1 MHAFRLMTKRILIV
15 IAGFGMSQRLIV
27 SVSGILGI
35 VGESLTPDVVMSFA
49 QALGTS
55 LRTGS
60 RVALSRDNRP
70 SGTMLGAAAAAGLMS
85 TGCKVFDLGVTPT
98 PTVGVMIRELQ
109 LAGGIQIS
117 ASHNPAPWN
126 GLKLFGSDG
135 AVLAPAEGKKIVDL
149 YQTRSF
155 RLSTQHASGDWQQAP
170 SATEPTS
177 AIEVHARLAAGVANV
192 EAVRRKG
199 FRVFVDAN
207 GGAGGPLAQHF
218 LQMNLSCMVE
228 GLGLHPSDSFAH
240 TPEPTEENL
249 RQVAPQVA
257 EKRCAV
263 GFALDPDADRLAL
276 IDETGRYIGEEL
288 TLALSLKHVLKNHQG
303 PVVVN
308 MSTSRI
314 NEDIARQHGCDFH
327 RSAVGEANVVA
338 RMRKVK
344 AVIGGEGNGGVIDP
358 RVGWVRD
365 PYVGMALVLSLM
377 AEENRPLSAIVNDLP
392 RYFIQKDKYTLS
404 PDRLPNLYEK
414 LLQHHP
420 DATPNRE
427 DGLRLDWPDRWLHV
441 RPSNTEP
448 IVRVIAEA
456 PTAIEAGQLC
466 QVVGKLI

>member
-1 MHAFRLMTKRILIV
+1 
-15 IAGFGMSQRLIV
+15 MSSPLIV
-27 SVSGILGI
+27 SVSGIRGI
-35 VGESLTPDVVMSFA
+35 VGESLTPEVALRFA
-49 QALGTS
+49 EALGTS
-55 LRTGS
+55 FGTGS
-60 RVALSRDNRP
+60 VVALCRDNRP

-85 TGCKVFDLGVTPT
+85 VGCEVFDLGVAPT
-98 PTVGVMIRELQ
+98 PTVGVMIREKK

-135 AVLAPAEGKKIVDL
+135 AVLAPEAGKKIVEL
-149 YQTRSF
+149 FNSQAFVRSSKY
-155 RLSTQHASGDWQQAP
+155 RSAAWQLAPASNE
-170 SATEPTS
+170 STS
-177 AIEVHARLAAGVANV
+177 ALHIHARTAAAQANI

-207 GGAGGPLAQHF
+207 GGAGGPLSVHLLQHH
-218 LQMNLSCMVE
+218 LSCMVE
-228 GLGLHPSDSFAH
+228 GLGMHPSDTFAH

-249 RQVAPQVA
+249 KTIAPLVA

-276 IDETGRYIGEEL
+276 IDDKGRYIGEEL
-288 TLALSLKHVLKNHQG
+288 TLALSLEYVLRQRKG

-314 NEDIARQHGCDFH
+314 NEDIAKKHGCAFH

-338 RMRKVK
+338 LMRKVN
-344 AVIGGEGNGGVIDP
+344 AVIGGEGNGGVIYP

-365 PYVGMALVLSLM
+365 PFVGMALVLSLM
-377 AEENRPLSAIVNDLP
+377 AEENKPLSAIVDELP
-392 RYFIQKDKYTLS
+392 RYVIQKDKYTVS
-404 PDRLPNLYEK
+404 AEK
-414 LLQHHP
+414 LPSLYDSLVRSYP
-420 DATPNRE
+420 EAKSNRE
-427 DGLRLDWPDRWLHV
+427 DGLRLDWADRWVHV

-456 PTAIEAGQLC
+456 PSSLLASELC
-466 QVVGKLI
+466 SMVGKLVEG

>member
-1 MHAFRLMTKRILIV
+1 
-15 IAGFGMSQRLIV
+15 MSSLIV
-27 SVSGILGI
+27 SVSGIRGI
-35 VGESLTPDVVMSFA
+35 VGDSLTPAVALAFA
-49 QALGTS
+49 ESLGTY
-55 LRTGS
+55 LGS
-60 RVALSRDNRP
+60 DKTVALSRDNRP
-70 SGTMLGAAAAAGLMS
+70 SGTMLGAAAVAGLLS
-85 TGCKVFDLGVTPT
+85 AGCQVLDLGIVPT
-98 PTVGVMIRELQ
+98 PTVGVIIREMK

-135 AVLAPAEGKKIVDL
+135 AVLAPTEGARIVDL
-149 YQTRSF
+149 YQRKAAVRTSQYA
-155 RLSTQHASGDWQQAP
+155 STDWQQAP
-170 SATEPTS
+170 PANETSS
-177 AIEVHARLAAGVANV
+177 AIQIHARLASTVANV

-207 GGAGGPLAQHF
+207 GGAGGPLAQLF

-228 GLGLHPSDSFAH
+228 GIGLHPNDTFPH

-249 RQVAPQVA
+249 KTIAHLVA

-276 IDETGRYIGEEL
+276 IDEHGRYIGEEL
-288 TLALSLKHVLKNHQG
+288 TLALSLEYVLRQRKG

-314 NEDIARQHGCDFH
+314 NEDIANKHGCQFF

-338 RMRKVK
+338 RMREVQ
-344 AVIGGEGNGGVIDP
+344 ALIGGEGNGGVIDP

-365 PYVGMALVLSLM
+365 PFVGMALVLSLL
-377 AEENRPLSAIVNDLP
+377 AEENKPLSAIVDSLP
-392 RYFIQKDKYTLS
+392 KYAIQKDKYTLS
-404 PDRLPNLYEK
+404 PDRLPALYELMVK
-414 LLQHHP
+414 QHP
-420 DATPNRE
+420 EAIANRE
-427 DGLRLDWPDRWLHV
+427 DGLRLDWPDRWVHV

-456 PTAIEAGQLC
+456 PDNTGAKALCEA
-466 QVVGKLI
+466 VGSLIQK

>member
-1 MHAFRLMTKRILIV
+1 MA
-15 IAGFGMSQRLIV
+15 SPLIV
-27 SVSGILGI
+27 SVSGIRGM
-35 VGESLTPDVVMSFA
+35 VGESLTPEVTLAFA
-49 QALGTS
+49 QALGTD
-55 LRTGS
+55 LGAGS
-60 RVALSRDNRP
+60 TVALSRDNRP

-85 TGCKVFDLGVTPT
+85 AGCKVLDLGIVPT
-98 PTVGVMIRELQ
+98 PTVGVMIREAK

-126 GLKLFGSDG
+126 GLKLFGNDG
-135 AVLAPAEGKKIVDL
+135 AVLAPAVGARIVDQFHSKQFT
-149 YQTRSF
+149 YATDYS
-155 RLSTQHASGDWQQAP
+155 SSAWQQGQ
-170 SATEPTS
+170 SAGEAQS
-177 AIEVHARLAAGVANV
+177 ALQVHARLASGVANID
-192 EAVRRKG
+192 AVRRKG

-207 GGAGGPLAQHF
+207 GGAGGPLALQF

-228 GLGLHPSDSFAH
+228 GTGLHPSDTFAH

-249 RQVAPQVA
+249 RSISPLVA

-288 TLALSLKHVLKNHQG
+288 TLALSLEYVLRQKQG

-314 NEDIARQHGCDFH
+314 NEDIARRHGCAFH

-338 RMRKVK
+338 RMRQVQ
-344 AVIGGEGNGGVIDP
+344 ALIGGEGNGGVIDP

-365 PYVGMALVLSLM
+365 PYVGMALVLSLL
-377 AEENRPLSAIVNDLP
+377 AEESRPLSAIVNGLP
-392 RYFIQKDKYTLS
+392 KYVIQKDKYAVS
-404 PDRLPNLYEK
+404 PARLPALYTA
-414 LLQHHP
+414 LAAAHP
-420 DATPNRE
+420 DAVINRE
-427 DGLRLDWPDRWLHV
+427 DGLRLDWPDRWVHI

-456 PTAIEAGQLC
+456 PTAKVAAALC
-466 QVVGKLI
+466 SEVGSLVGTR